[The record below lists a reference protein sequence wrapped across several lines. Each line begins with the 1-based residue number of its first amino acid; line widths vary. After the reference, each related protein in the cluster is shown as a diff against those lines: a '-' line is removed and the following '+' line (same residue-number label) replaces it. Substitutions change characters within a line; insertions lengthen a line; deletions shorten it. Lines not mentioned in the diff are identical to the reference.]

1 LSSQLTREMVD
12 HADIILTMGGRHK
25 HVIVSQWPSAES
37 KIHLISPEGAEITDP
52 FGAPLD
58 VYERCAQQL
67 DQHTDYWINQLNVS
81 DLIRW
86 K

>member
-1 LSSQLTREMVD
+1 
-12 HADIILTMGGRHK
+12 
-25 HVIVSQWPSAES
+25 
-37 KIHLISPEGAEITDP
+37 
-52 FGAPLD
+52 LD